1 MQISMICVTNADR
14 AIGYKNKLLWY
25 ISEDLQHFK
34 KVTTGHVI
42 IMGDKTLES
51 MNRKPLPNRTNVIIS
66 RDLDYC
72 VDGCLIAHSL
82 EESLEIA
89 KREEKNNE
97 IFIIGGGSIYTQMLK
112 YVDKLYLTI
121 VDDKPA
127 NVDTFFPEYSEFT
140 KIVSEEEQESGGYK
154 YKFMELVK
162 E

>member
-1 MQISMICVTNADR
+1 MICITNSDR
-14 AIGYKNKLLWY
+14 AIGYNNKLLWN

-34 KVTTGHVI
+34 KVTIGHVV

-51 MNRKPLPNRTNVIIS
+51 MNSKPLPNRTNVIIS
-66 RDLDYC
+66 NNPDYK
-72 VDGCLIAHSL
+72 VEGCLIAHSL

-89 KREEKNNE
+89 KQEEKNGE

-112 YVDKLYLTI
+112 FVDKLYLTI

-127 NVDTFFPEYSEFT
+127 NVDTFFPEYPEFT
-140 KIVSEEEQESGGYK
+140 KIILEEVQESSGYK
-154 YKFMELVK
+154 YKFIELVK